1 LEKITTGNK
10 STLHAVTWHRIVLDE
25 AHTIKDKACATAK
38 AVFALEAE
46 ARWALSGTPL
56 QNRVSE
62 LFSLIRFLRIDP
74 YSYYF
79 NKTGVCKS
87 LNWDMGPSGKHSTQP
102 QPQFTCVITTTS
114 THVQILTQ
122 SSPL

>member
-1 LEKITTGNK
+1 MEKITTGNK

-38 AVFALEAE
+38 AVFALDAE
-46 ARWALSGTPL
+46 ARWA
-56 QNRVSE
+56 

-87 LNWDMGPSGKHSTQP
+87 LNWDMGPSGKHSSHP
-102 QPQFTCVITTTS
+102 
-114 THVQILTQ
+114 
-122 SSPL
+122 PL